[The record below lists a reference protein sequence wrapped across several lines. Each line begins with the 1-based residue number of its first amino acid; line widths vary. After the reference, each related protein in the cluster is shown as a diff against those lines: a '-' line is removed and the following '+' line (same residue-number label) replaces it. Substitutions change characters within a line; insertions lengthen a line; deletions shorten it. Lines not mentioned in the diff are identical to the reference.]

1 MLLRPLLALTC
12 NIKTSNNLVD
22 IETPYCLLRE
32 SNDSMFLIKQVEDP
46 AILFGIDSLE
56 LPIYIDS

>member
-12 NIKTSNNLVD
+12 NIKTSNTLVD
-22 IETPYCLLRE
+22 IETLYCLLQE

-46 AILFGIDSLE
+46 AIWFGIDSLE
-56 LPIYIDS
+56 LPNDIDS

>member
-12 NIKTSNNLVD
+12 NIKTSNTRVD
-22 IETPYCLLRE
+22 IETLYCLLQE

-46 AILFGIDSLE
+46 AI
-56 LPIYIDS
+56 